1 MTDVIID
8 RTKKTVWI
16 KTMGSDHT
24 CIWISDNVSSSGKW
38 YVIEIER
45 LDGVKGEIIIPCD
58 RTNMITFG

>member
-16 KTMGSDHT
+16 KTMESDYT
-24 CIWISDNVSSSGKW
+24 YTWIRDNVNSSGNW

-45 LDGVKGEIIIPCD
+45 FGVEGKIILPCAS
-58 RTNMITFG
+58 TNMITFG

>member
-16 KTMGSDHT
+16 KTMNSEHEY
-24 CIWISDNVSSSGKW
+24 IWIRDNVSSSGNW

-45 LDGVKGEIIIPCD
+45 FGVEGKIILPCD
-58 RTNMITFG
+58 KTNMITFG